1 MRFDTG
7 ERKKERMDEKE
18 RQANIQKR
26 EGERKR

>member
-7 ERKKERMDEKE
+7 ERKKERMNEKE